1 LNHDAISVQMCRDA
15 GLDDATTDAL
25 LTRIASRLVTR
36 RQLEAEARRTIEAF
50 ERLGAR
56 PGPFGLS
63 GDRKAAEDALLA
75 LKEALTP
82 QERP

>member
-1 LNHDAISVQMCRDA
+1 LNHDAISVQMCRAA

-25 LTRIASRLVTR
+25 LTRITSRLVTR
-36 RQLEAEARRTIEAF
+36 RRLEAEARRTIEAF
-50 ERLGAR
+50 ERLGTS

-75 LKEALTP
+75 LKAAIAS
-82 QERP
+82 QEQS